1 MSRKKEK
8 RKEGKME
15 GKKKARNKEILFTF
29 HRFEGKSEVLNG
41 SQTKKEETGRDRKLM
56 QCKP

>member
-1 MSRKKEK
+1 MKEGSKKGRKKET
-8 RKEGKME
+8 
-15 GKKKARNKEILFTF
+15 LFTF

-41 SQTKKEETGRDRKLM
+41 SETKKEETGRDRKLM